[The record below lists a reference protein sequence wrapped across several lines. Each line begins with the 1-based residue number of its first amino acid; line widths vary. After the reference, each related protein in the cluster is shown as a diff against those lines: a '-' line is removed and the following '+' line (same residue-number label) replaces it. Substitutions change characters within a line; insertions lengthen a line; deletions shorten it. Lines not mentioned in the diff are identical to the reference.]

1 MFFGSFGCWGDWLA
15 MTGHVEDKAFPVGEG
30 NFSLAE
36 TVFAWTGVRLGI
48 WPAVVFV
55 GGSLAAVGVGAA
67 RGRARATGLAE
78 AGSGAEA
85 MGCAMWMLAAQLAW
99 FHYYLLVTPLIFWAL
114 RPGPSGLARGERWW
128 LAERAAGVLVLVVLN
143 PWVIGA
149 LLPESRWAWP
159 LLLNGA
165 VGVLVGVA
173 LGEMVNAEFRMQNAE
188 LKRRAK
194 R

>member
-1 MFFGSFGCWGDWLA
+1 
-15 MTGHVEDKAFPVGEG
+15 
-30 NFSLAE
+30 
-36 TVFAWTGVRLGI
+36 
-48 WPAVVFV
+48 
-55 GGSLAAVGVGAA
+55 
-67 RGRARATGLAE
+67 
-78 AGSGAEA
+78 
-85 MGCAMWMLAAQLAW
+85 
-99 FHYYLLVTPLIFWAL
+99 
-114 RPGPSGLARGERWW
+114 LARGERWW

-173 LGEMVNAEFRMQNAE
+173 LGEMVKAEFRMQNAE